1 LYHHGIEQSEGAIFV
16 YHAEGR
22 AALYPPEEVNASS
35 QSWRYEYS
43 MDDHLGNV
51 RLTFSDLNG
60 DGYIQANP
68 GDWSGDGNPGG
79 VKEYSEVLQ
88 ENHYYPFGMSMEGQW
103 RMPDLVQ
110 KTNRYQFNGIERH
123 GDMNVDL
130 DLAVFRSYDAAMA
143 RWLHV
148 DPLAEDFPSW
158 SSYNF
163 AVNSP
168 LKFTDP
174 SGLSPED
181 IIIKGKN
188 NSSVRLK
195 TDLIDITVNA
205 SSLNI
210 DFGGNFTLEGEAV
223 LSAGLDIVGIVDPT
237 GVADALNAGLQ
248 WKNGEWTGAAISAA
262 SLIPFI
268 GDVSKIGKIK
278 KDVKIISDAIE
289 EVKMYRVQGSN
300 LPNASKVRIR
310 DEGGKISIDGDDML
324 YVTFH
329 DKNRAMEFMKKRGDG
344 AQLFEA
350 SVKKEFYQRIRD
362 EAVSQKVGKM
372 FPGRPQQVDVTR
384 TQNSYGIPKEYFND
398 LLNSIIK

>member
-1 LYHHGIEQSEGAIFV
+1 
-16 YHAEGR
+16 
-22 AALYPPEEVNASS
+22 
-35 QSWRYEYS
+35 
-43 MDDHLGNV
+43 
-51 RLTFSDLNG
+51 
-60 DGYIQANP
+60 
-68 GDWSGDGNPGG
+68 
-79 VKEYSEVLQ
+79 
-88 ENHYYPFGMSMEGQW
+88 
-103 RMPDLVQ
+103 
-110 KTNRYQFNGIERH
+110 
-123 GDMNVDL
+123 MNVDL